1 MAADEG
7 LRSGMDNLEGTLNSV
22 AECATLGVVARELS
36 SNQFRDLRARHAQT
50 KWAAEEASQVRM
62 VVPDD
67 PLARQADYVP
77 TKLAANDGQPEP
89 PFHNARMSA
98 FGY

>member
-1 MAADEG
+1 MLMRNAVEIHTVEAAGDTGGTFTVSIECCRRQCGGRQAMAADEG

-50 KWAAEEASQVRM
+50 KWAAEVAS
-62 VVPDD
+62 
-67 PLARQADYVP
+67 
-77 TKLAANDGQPEP
+77 
-89 PFHNARMSA
+89 
-98 FGY
+98 